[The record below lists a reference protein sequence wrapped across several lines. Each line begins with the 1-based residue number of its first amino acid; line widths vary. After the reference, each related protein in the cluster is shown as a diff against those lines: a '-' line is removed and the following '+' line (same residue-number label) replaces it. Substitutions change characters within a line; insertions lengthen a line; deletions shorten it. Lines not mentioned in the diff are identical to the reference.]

1 MERDDAQRT
10 LGDIERMRL
19 GTRRLLNPLWFFNIV
34 FGLFFAGTALI
45 VVADAPGPVAA
56 VYWGVGGLLA
66 VFLVVR
72 ITLQIERELG
82 LDSRVWD
89 VVTGITCALVI
100 SVVLANLLIDAAL
113 APLVPAVLAL
123 LAYGYVLR
131 DPFELAAGGGLA
143 IALAAVALVDPSS
156 PGVWGNGAL
165 GVSLLAAGV
174 AGRLGGAPRRD
185 AVVASA
191 G

>member
-1 MERDDAQRT
+1 
-10 LGDIERMRL
+10 
-19 GTRRLLNPLWFFNIV
+19 
-34 FGLFFAGTALI
+34 
-45 VVADAPGPVAA
+45 
-56 VYWGVGGLLA
+56 
-66 VFLVVR
+66 
-72 ITLQIERELG
+72 
-82 LDSRVWD
+82 

-131 DPFELAAGGGLA
+131 DPFGLAAGGGLA

>member
-1 MERDDAQRT
+1 MERDDAQRM
-10 LGDIERMRL
+10 LGDIDRMRL
-19 GTRRLLNPLWFFNIV
+19 GTRRLLNPLWFSNIV
-34 FGLFFAGTALI
+34 FGLFFIGTALL

-56 VYWGVGGLLA
+56 VYWVAGGLLA
-66 VFLVVR
+66 VSLVVR
-72 ITLQIERELG
+72 LTLQIERELG
-82 LDSRVWD
+82 LDGRVWD

-100 SVVLANLLIDAAL
+100 GVVLANLLIEAPL
-113 APLVPAVLAL
+113 APLVLAVLAL

-131 DPFELAAGGGLA
+131 DPFELAAGGGLGIALVA
-143 IALAAVALVDPSS
+143 IALLDPSS
-156 PGVWGNGAL
+156 PGAWGNGAL
-165 GVSLLAAGV
+165 GVILLAAGI

>member
-1 MERDDAQRT
+1 MERDDAQRM
-10 LGDIERMRL
+10 LGDIDRMRL
-19 GTRRLLNPLWFFNIV
+19 GTRRLLNPLWFSNIV
-34 FGLFFAGTALI
+34 FGLFFIGTALL

-56 VYWGVGGLLA
+56 VYWVAGGLLA
-66 VFLVVR
+66 VSLVVR
-72 ITLQIERELG
+72 LTLQIERELG
-82 LDSRVWD
+82 LDGRVWD

-100 SVVLANLLIDAAL
+100 GVVLANLLIEAPL
-113 APLVPAVLAL
+113 APLVLAVLAL

-131 DPFELAAGGGLA
+131 DPFELAAGGGLWIALVA
-143 IALAAVALVDPSS
+143 IALLDPSS
-156 PGVWGNGAL
+156 PGAWGNGAL
-165 GVSLLAAGV
+165 GVILLAAGI